1 MEAELVIKLKIATG
15 YTPTSIGMMLGSR
28 GTKMT
33 GRWRRFRGMGTDRDM
48 KGSKVIETWA
58 GMM

>member
-1 MEAELVIKLKIATG
+1 MEAELVIKLQVTTG

-33 GRWRRFRGMGTDRDM
+33 GRWRRFRGMGTDSDM
-48 KGSKVIETWA
+48 KGSKVIESWA
-58 GMM
+58 EMM